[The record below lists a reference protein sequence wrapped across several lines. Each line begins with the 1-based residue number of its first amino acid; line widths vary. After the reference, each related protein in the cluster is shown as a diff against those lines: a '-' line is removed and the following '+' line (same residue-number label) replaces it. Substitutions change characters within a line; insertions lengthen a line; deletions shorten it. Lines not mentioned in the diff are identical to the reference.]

1 MTRSTHA
8 TLLIILFLSGSAIQT
23 QGFSYY
29 RRCIGVHAEYR
40 TCGSACPTTC
50 EDLLNPSQ
58 RRTCTQQCVASCFC
72 QTGYVRMSYQVDS
85 PCIKIEEC
93 YAKRIYPNCRNNE
106 VYTRCGSACPSTC
119 KDLVYPQTSRV
130 CTSQC
135 VAGFFCKEGYYRTDD
150 GRCVQRPEC
159 CESKTTCSNVYHKT
173 YSY

>member
-8 TLLIILFLSGSAIQT
+8 TLLIVLFLSGSAIQT

-29 RRCIGVHAEYR
+29 RRCVGVHTEYR
-40 TCGSACPTTC
+40 TCGSACPT
-50 EDLLNPSQ
+50 
-58 RRTCTQQCVASCFC
+58 
-72 QTGYVRMSYQVDS
+72 
-85 PCIKIEEC
+85 
-93 YAKRIYPNCRNNE
+93 
-106 VYTRCGSACPSTC
+106 TC

-159 CESKTTCSNVYHKT
+159 CQ
-173 YSY
+173 